1 MKTTSKDLLPIWD
14 ELQDIFKDFV
24 KLSRKHLKRL
34 RKLGFKV
41 VYNKSN
47 HPKIY
52 IPRNGVTY
60 CVTFSTTPSDR
71 YAGRQI
77 LRQIRAI
84 YERK

>member
-1 MKTTSKDLLPIWD
+1 MKTSSKDLLLIWD
-14 ELQDIFKDFV
+14 ELQDIFKDFT
-24 KLSRKHLKRL
+24 KLHSSHLERL
-34 RKLGFKV
+34 RKLGFEV
-41 VYNKSN
+41 VYNSK

-60 CVTFSTTPSDR
+60 CVTFSSTPSDK

>member
-1 MKTTSKDLLPIWD
+1 MKTSSKDLQLIWE
-14 ELQDIFKDFV
+14 ELQDIFKDFT
-24 KLSRKHLKRL
+24 KLHSSHLERL

-41 VYNKSN
+41 VYNSK

-60 CVTFSTTPSDR
+60 CVTFSSTLSDK

-77 LRQIRAI
+77 FRQIMVI
-84 YERK
+84 YECK